1 MEKLHKSRI
10 NSLPFTDLDYNR
22 KTTSVT
28 FGRADQMLRN
38 RRIEKVKKKTNTH
51 LQSAVHLARAGAG
64 GLSASSSQQDI
75 SAGLRD
81 DEHLE

>member
-38 RRIEKVKKKTNTH
+38 RRIEKVKKKKKTH
-51 LQSAVHLARAGAG
+51 LQSADHLA
-64 GLSASSSQQDI
+64 LSAPSSQQDI